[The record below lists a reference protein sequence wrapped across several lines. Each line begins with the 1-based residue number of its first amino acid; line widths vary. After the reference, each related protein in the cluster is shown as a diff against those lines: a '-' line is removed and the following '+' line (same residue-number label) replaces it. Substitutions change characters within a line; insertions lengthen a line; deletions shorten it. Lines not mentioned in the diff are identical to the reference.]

1 MTRPSVLLL
10 AIALAG
16 TGAVAQAQPGRP
28 AQAVPSVPAQPG
40 PADDASAATGPSLLA
55 LRELLQ
61 QARTH
66 LQRGDPQA
74 AYALLEPH
82 TADYS
87 NAEDF
92 NYLLGIAALDSGRPS
107 QAVLALERVLAHAP
121 DHTLARAEIARA
133 FLALRE
139 TEAAKREF
147 EAVAR
152 ADLPPEVQDTIR
164 RYLEIVAS
172 TDRPQRRWRASVEAA
187 IGHDDNVNF
196 GSSLDE
202 WVLGDGLALIP
213 TDASRPRE
221 SAFHELSGQ
230 LHYTAPID
238 GQTEW
243 TIGSQ
248 LSQRSNAS
256 QHNNDLGA
264 VEVSGGLARTH
275 GRDRYSMSV
284 QLQQLHLDGKSFRTA
299 KGLLGQWQR
308 DVDDR
313 TQVGAYAQLFDLGFA
328 GQHVRDA
335 RRQVYGAT
343 LVRGLQDQGRTVL
356 VGNLYAGRESS
367 RREIEELS
375 FDLHGVRL
383 AASRSLGA
391 GWRGSAGIGYER
403 RSHDGADGFFGIRRR
418 DRQLEIRLGAERE
431 LGRGLSFGPQV
442 IHTDN
447 SSTLAP
453 SDFRRTQ
460 VMVTVRYRF

>member
-1 MTRPSVLLL
+1 RLRRLVFVRLQPAARHAGREPARRDPPGREARPPASTAGGDPGQCGPHQRRHGRDAPARAGGGPVAARCGRACRAHRQQPRRQLRRVPVTGGQHGGRRDRRRPGAHAARHRDLTRPSVLLL

-213 TDASRPRE
+213 TDASRPQE

-256 QHNNDLGA
+256 Q
-264 VEVSGGLARTH
+264 
-275 GRDRYSMSV
+275 
-284 QLQQLHLDGKSFRTA
+284 
-299 KGLLGQWQR
+299 
-308 DVDDR
+308 
-313 TQVGAYAQLFDLGFA
+313 
-328 GQHVRDA
+328 
-335 RRQVYGAT
+335 
-343 LVRGLQDQGRTVL
+343 
-356 VGNLYAGRESS
+356 
-367 RREIEELS
+367 
-375 FDLHGVRL
+375 
-383 AASRSLGA
+383 
-391 GWRGSAGIGYER
+391 
-403 RSHDGADGFFGIRRR
+403 
-418 DRQLEIRLGAERE
+418 
-431 LGRGLSFGPQV
+431 
-442 IHTDN
+442 
-447 SSTLAP
+447 
-453 SDFRRTQ
+453 
-460 VMVTVRYRF
+460 